1 MEILH
6 QTLKQMPRYFS
17 SNEFSK
23 KAQKKGL
30 SINSIHNGIIVNY
43 LTINADRGESK
54 RMWYKRN
61 IEPIQN
67 IEHTQKEI
75 FYDKEAEIKKAIL
88 LLKANG
94 YKVMKQTVDYIEV

>member
-1 MEILH
+1 
-6 QTLKQMPRYFS
+6 MPRYFS
-17 SNEFSK
+17 SNEFSR

-61 IEPIQN
+61 TEIVQN
-67 IEHTQKEI
+67 VQHTQKEI
-75 FYDKEAEIKKAIL
+75 FYDKEAEIKKAIA

-94 YKVMKQTVDYIEV
+94 YKIMKQTIEFVEV